1 MNIRDKNRP
10 GENATTPQAWQK
22 PAVSVPTSDIVIP
35 VILAGGGGNRLWPLS
50 REAHPKQFLPLLG
63 PRSLLQ
69 ETLLRYADRRIF
81 EPAIIV
87 GSEATHLT
95 LAEQV
100 QAIGQADVSLILEPV
115 ARGTAP
121 AIAVAALLAVER
133 SVNAI
138 ILVAPSD
145 HAIGDLPAFHRA
157 LQTAMAA
164 ARLDQLVTFAVM
176 PQRAETGYGY
186 IRCGAPLGELEDV
199 QRIHTFVEK
208 PDAERAQEM
217 IEQGGY
223 FWNSGMFVIRARVYL
238 EELRRLAPEILTAAQ
253 NALAGRQGDQT
264 FLWLDH
270 EAFAVSPNISIDH
283 AVMEHTSRSCAVV
296 LEAGWSDVGTWSE
309 LWRMASRDA
318 AGNTTSG
325 DVFLHDSRDCLAIGA
340 TGLTALVG
348 VSNLAVINTDDAVL
362 VASLDQV
369 QSVREIAAVL
379 RRRNRS
385 ELVRHARQEEIWGSR
400 WLVHAEDNFQIC
412 CLTVRPGAELPCP
425 DMGRGGEHSEDDRPD
440 AGRRPA
446 HVSDETPVR
455 GHWLVVSGTARVSCD
470 DEISVLQAQQSIS
483 LSPHK
488 RYRLINSGSM
498 PVVVVE
504 VRCDL
509 DGNSEKDSGWH
520 PAMERLAMLRRG

>member
-1 MNIRDKNRP
+1 METGDRKKAAGGAQMP
-10 GENATTPQAWQK
+10 GARHMQ
-22 PAVSVPTSDIVIP
+22 PAQMAAPDIVIP

-69 ETLLRYADRRIF
+69 ETLLRYADRRVF

-100 QAIGQADVSLILEPV
+100 QAIGQADVSLILEPI

-121 AIAVAALLAVER
+121 AIALAALLAVER
-133 SVNAI
+133 SANAI

-199 QRIHTFVEK
+199 QRIHTFIEK
-208 PDAERAQEM
+208 PDAERAGEM

-238 EELRRLAPEILTAAQ
+238 DELRRLAPEILTAAQ

-264 FLWLDH
+264 FLWVDR
-270 EAFAVSPNISIDH
+270 EAFAASPSISIDH

-296 LEAGWSDVGTWSE
+296 LDAGWSDVGTWSE

-325 DVFLHDSRDCLAIGA
+325 DVVLHDSRDCLAIGA

-369 QSVREIAAVL
+369 QSVREIAAAL

-385 ELVRHARQEEIWGSR
+385 ELVSHTRREESWGSR
-400 WLVHAEDNFQIC
+400 WLVHAEENFQIT
-412 CLTVRPGAELPCP
+412 CLTVRPGAELAFQ
-425 DMGRGGEHSEDDRPD
+425 GT
-440 AGRRPA
+440 
-446 HVSDETPVR
+446 DEAEERADNAVN
-455 GHWLVVSGTARVSCD
+455 GHWLVVSGAARVSMGEETTGE
-470 DEISVLQAQQSIS
+470 EISVLHAQQSLS
-483 LSPHK
+483 LLPHK
-488 RYRLINSGSM
+488 AYRLVNCGGTPLI
-498 PVVVVE
+498 VVE
-504 VRCDL
+504 VRVDL
-509 DGNSEKDSGWH
+509 EGSNGKGSAWH
-520 PAMERLAMLRRG
+520 PAMERVAMLRRR

>member
-1 MNIRDKNRP
+1 
-10 GENATTPQAWQK
+10 
-22 PAVSVPTSDIVIP
+22 
-35 VILAGGGGNRLWPLS
+35 
-50 REAHPKQFLPLLG
+50 
-63 PRSLLQ
+63 
-69 ETLLRYADRRIF
+69 
-81 EPAIIV
+81 
-87 GSEATHLT
+87 
-95 LAEQV
+95 
-100 QAIGQADVSLILEPV
+100 
-115 ARGTAP
+115 
-121 AIAVAALLAVER
+121 
-133 SVNAI
+133 
-138 ILVAPSD
+138 
-145 HAIGDLPAFHRA
+145 

-223 FWNSGMFVIRARVYL
+223 FWNSGMFVIRARIYL

-270 EAFAVSPNISIDH
+270 EAFAASPNISIDH

-369 QSVREIAAVL
+369 QSVREIAAAL
-379 RRRNRS
+379 RRRNRN
-385 ELVRHARQEEIWGSR
+385 ELVRHARQEENWGSR

-412 CLTVRPGAELPCP
+412 CLTVRPGAELPCQAT
-425 DMGRGGEHSEDDRPD
+425 DD
-440 AGRRPA
+440 AGGPDGGDRQAVAHRTTRRGEEAPA
-446 HVSDETPVR
+446 R
-455 GHWLVVSGTARVSCD
+455 GHWLVISGTARVSCG
-470 DEISVLQAQQSIS
+470 DEISVLQAQQSIC

-488 RYRLINSGSM
+488 TYRLINSGAM

-509 DGNSEKDSGWH
+509 EGNSEKDSGWH
-520 PAMERLAMLRRG
+520 PAMERLAMLRRV